1 MDKITELRQN
11 RAKLWEDTKAFLDSH
26 EDKNGLLSSE
36 DAATYDKMEADIA
49 NMGKQIDRLE
59 RQATID
65 SQLAAAVSTPL
76 VSKPEKNETKEEPTG
91 RAGKEYISNFWNMM
105 RNKEMTPVM
114 RNALQ
119 IGTDTE
125 GGFLVPDEFE
135 NRLIQALEEENV
147 FRPLATVIRTS
158 HGDRKIPIVQSVG
171 EAAWL
176 EEEALYQESDDTF
189 GQLFLNAYKLGTLVK
204 VSEELLNDSAF
215 DLESFI
221 SKQFAS
227 RIGAKEEEAFINGDG
242 VNKPTGILHDTN
254 GAQIGVTTAGASPTF
269 DEIIDL
275 YYSLKK
281 PYRKNAV
288 WMCNDSA
295 VKGLR
300 KLKDNNGNYLWQPAV
315 VGGSPD
321 TILGCKL
328 VTSTAMP
335 EIAAGNKPI
344 AFGDFSHYW
353 IADRQNRIFKRLNE
367 LYAATGQVGFIG
379 SQRVDGKLTL
389 PEAIKVLKVKA

>member
-1 MDKITELRQN
+1 MDRITELRQN

-26 EDKNGLLSSE
+26 ADKNGLLSAE
-36 DAATYDKMEADIA
+36 DEATYDKMEADIA
-49 NMGKQIDRLE
+49 NMGKQIERLE

-65 SQLAAAVSTPL
+65 SQLSAAVSTPL
-76 VSKPEKNETKEEPTG
+76 VSKPEKAEAKEEPTG

-105 RNKEMTPVM
+105 RNKEMTPMM

-204 VSEELLNDSAF
+204 VSEELLNDAAF

-242 VNKPTGILHDTN
+242 VNKPTGILHETN
-254 GAQIGVTTAGASPTF
+254 GAQVGVTTSGVSPTF
-269 DEIIDL
+269 DEVIDL

-288 WMCNDSA
+288 WMCNDSSI
-295 VKGLR
+295 KGLR
-300 KLKDNNGNYLWQPAV
+300 KLKDSNGNYLWQPAI
-315 VGGSPD
+315 VGGTPD

-389 PEAIKVLKVKA
+389 PEAVKVMQIKA

>member
-1 MDKITELRQN
+1 MDKINELRQA

-26 EDKNGLLSSE
+26 TDKNGLLSAE
-36 DAATYDKMEADIA
+36 DEATYEKMESDIS
-49 NMGKQIDRLE
+49 NMGKQISRLE
-59 RQATID
+59 RQAEVD
-65 SQLAAAVSTPL
+65 RELSAAVNTPL
-76 VSKPEKNETKEEPTG
+76 VSKPEMGAAKDEPTG
-91 RAGKEYISNFWNMM
+91 RAGKEYTTNFWNMM
-105 RNKEMTPVM
+105 RYPEMTPVM

-119 IGTDTE
+119 IGADSE
-125 GGFLVPDEFE
+125 GGFIVPEE
-135 NRLIQALEEENV
+135 LERKLIEALEEENV

-158 HGDRKIPIVQSVG
+158 HGDRKIPIVQATG

-176 EEEALYQESDDTF
+176 EEEALYQESDDVF
-189 GQLFLNAYKLGTLVK
+189 GQMSLNAYKLGTLVK

-221 SKQFAS
+221 SRQFAR
-227 RIGAKEEEAFINGDG
+227 RIGAKEEEAFIAGDG
-242 VNKPTGILHDTN
+242 INKPTGILNDTN
-254 GAQIGVTTAGASPTF
+254 GAQIGVTTSGATPTF
-269 DEIIDL
+269 DEVIDL

-288 WMCNDSA
+288 WLCNDSSIKA
-295 VKGLR
+295 LR
-300 KLKDNNGNYLWQPAV
+300 KLKDQNGNYLWQPAI
-315 VGGSPD
+315 VGGTPD

-335 EIAAGNKPI
+335 GFEAGAKAI
-344 AFGDFSHYW
+344 AFGDFSYYW
-353 IADRQNRIFKRLNE
+353 IADRQNRSFKRLNE

-389 PEAIKVLKVKA
+389 PEAVKVLQVKG

>member
-1 MDKITELRQN
+1 MDRITELRQN

-26 EDKNGLLSSE
+26 ADKNGLLSAE
-36 DAATYDKMEADIA
+36 DEATYDKMEADIA
-49 NMGKQIDRLE
+49 NMGKQIERLE
-59 RQATID
+59 RHAEID
-65 SQLAAAVSTPL
+65 RQLSAAVSTPL
-76 VSKPEKNETKEEPTG
+76 VSKPEKAEKEEPTG
-91 RAGKEYISNFWNMM
+91 RAGKEYTSNFWNMM

-135 NRLIQALEEENV
+135 NKLIQALEEENV

-158 HGDRKIPIVQSVG
+158 HGDRKIPIVQATG

-176 EEEALYQESDDTF
+176 EEEGLYQESDDTF
-189 GQLFLNAYKLGTLVK
+189 GQIFLNAYKLGTLVK

-242 VNKPTGILHDTN
+242 VNKPTGILHETN
-254 GAQIGVTTAGASPTF
+254 GAQIGVTTNGANPTF
-269 DEIIDL
+269 DEVIDL
-275 YYSLKK
+275 FYSLKK
-281 PYRKNAV
+281 PYRKSAV
-288 WMCNDSA
+288 WLCNDSSI
-295 VKGLR
+295 KGLR
-300 KLKDNNGNYLWQPAV
+300 KLKDNNGNYLWQPAI
-315 VGGSPD
+315 VGGTPD

-335 EIAAGNKPI
+335 EIASGNKPI

-389 PEAIKVLKVKA
+389 PEAVKVMQIKA